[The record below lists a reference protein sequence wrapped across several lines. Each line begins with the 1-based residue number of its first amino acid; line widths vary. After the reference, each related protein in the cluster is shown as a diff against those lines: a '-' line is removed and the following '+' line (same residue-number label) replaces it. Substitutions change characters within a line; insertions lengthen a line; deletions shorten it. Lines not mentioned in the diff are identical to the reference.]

1 MKKRI
6 IKLSAIFVLLF
17 GVVFGVKAYDRTT
30 TPQLL
35 VSNLEAIYKPGDSQ
49 RGGISVLCDHDYSC
63 PCLVRC
69 PQCNALIEKI
79 NDYGAGTLV
88 GPCPVCGHISDR

>member
-1 MKKRI
+1 MKKI
-6 IKLSAIFVLLF
+6 IVKFSTILAISF
-17 GVVFGVKAYDRTT
+17 GVVLGVKAYNKTSS
-30 TPQLL
+30 PQLL
-35 VSNLEAIYKPGDSQ
+35 VSNIEAINKQGDSK

-79 NDYGAGTLV
+79 NDYGAGTLI